1 MTWVAGSTPTHP
13 PQRHSLVR
21 VTTISS
27 APKTASTTRR
37 KPRNKISRARCVGC
51 GAAISCSPVTRADLI
66 VVLDQGRIQEVGDH
80 DSRFRRG
87 GAYAAMFQR
96 QFQDVE
102 PPPESRRERS
112 RPRGSLV

>member
-1 MTWVAGSTPTHP
+1 
-13 PQRHSLVR
+13 
-21 VTTISS
+21 
-27 APKTASTTRR
+27 
-37 KPRNKISRARCVGC
+37 
-51 GAAISCSPVTRADLI
+51 
-66 VVLDQGRIQEVGDH
+66 VLDQGRIQEVGDH

-112 RPRGSLV
+112 RPRGSLVGAE